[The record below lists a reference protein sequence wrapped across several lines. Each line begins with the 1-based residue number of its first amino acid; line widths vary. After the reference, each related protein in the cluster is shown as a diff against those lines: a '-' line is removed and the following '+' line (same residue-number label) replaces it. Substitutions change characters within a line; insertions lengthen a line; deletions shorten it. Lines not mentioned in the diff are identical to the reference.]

1 MGKYQS
7 KASYWQDA
15 PLPRDQLALFTTTLE
30 DRIPTDHP
38 VRLLD
43 EILSRMPWQSW
54 EAKYHGARGQPLGC
68 ATSQ

>member
-15 PLPRDQLALFTTTLE
+15 PLPRDQLALFTTSLE

-43 EILSRMPWQSW
+43 EILDRMDW
-54 EAKYHGARGQPLGC
+54 
-68 ATSQ
+68 